1 MGKYGDKKQA
11 RIESP
16 PSCNPSGKSF
26 SLMQVPVF
34 CLLPVNLRDEV
45 VIRLRILDTDRAVR
59 ITLKCG
65 TSLTANLFYR
75 DIR

>member
-1 MGKYGDKKQA
+1 MGKYGDKKQV
-11 RIESP
+11 RVESP
-16 PSCNPSGKSF
+16 PSGDSAGQSF

-34 CLLPVNLRDEV
+34 CRLPVNLRDEV
-45 VIRLRILDTDRAVR
+45 VICLRILDTDRAVR

-65 TSLTANLFYR
+65 TSLTANLFYQ